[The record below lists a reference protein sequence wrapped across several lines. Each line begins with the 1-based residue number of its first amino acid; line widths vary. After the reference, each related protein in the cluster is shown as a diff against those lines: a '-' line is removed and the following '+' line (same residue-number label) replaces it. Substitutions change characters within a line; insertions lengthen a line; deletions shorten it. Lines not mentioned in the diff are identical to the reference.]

1 MRIKKI
7 ALHNTLVIFSFW
19 GLVACSS
26 VNTTNDSD
34 DDMYEAENTI
44 QTNSAVYN
52 CNEKPLAILFHADQA
67 QLSWQKKEYKL
78 TQAVS
83 ASGASYLGEGVS
95 FWIHGDEAQFELR
108 SMKKFQ
114 CQLVR
119 IES

>member
-7 ALHNTLVIFSFW
+7 ALQNTLVIFSFL

-26 VNTTNDSD
+26 VNTTNVSD

-52 CNEKPLAILFHADQA
+52 CNGKPLAILFHADQA
-67 QLSWQKKEYKL
+67 QLSWQKKEYQL

-95 FWIHGDEAQFELR
+95 FWIHSDEAQLELR

>member
-1 MRIKKI
+1 MRIKKTVLPN
-7 ALHNTLVIFSFW
+7 ALVVISFF

-26 VNTTNDSD
+26 VGRNIDSD
-34 DDMYEAENTI
+34 DEIYEAENTI

-52 CNEKPLAILFHADQA
+52 CNGKPLAILFHADQA
-67 QLSWQKKEYKL
+67 QLSWQKKEYQL

-95 FWIHGDEAQFELR
+95 FWIHSDEGMLELR
-108 SMKKFQ
+108 DMKKLQ

-119 IES
+119 VES